1 MNTITDKT
9 IGIIGY
15 GNFGK
20 VICKYLFPKNKIVLY
35 TSQSVKEIPTHI
47 SIKNSL
53 QEVVEAADIIIPAVP
68 IREFEGIIKQLS
80 PFVQPYQIIMDVCSV
95 KLYPTKVME
104 KLLLNKVNVV
114 ATHPMFGP
122 NSIRKKGETLKDLK
136 IVTYN
141 SNAKKIVYDNVI
153 TYFEQIGLEVI
164 EMEPEEHDK
173 IMARSQFFAM
183 LVGQLAQ
190 KIDMRPTAID
200 TLGANGI
207 NKALQYMGKDKKII
221 EDMIRY
227 NSYCKD
233 VLENMITTLKGLRQE

>member
-20 VICKYLFPKNKIVLY
+20 VICKYLFPKNRIVLY
-35 TSQSVKEIPTHI
+35 TSQSLKEIPANI

-80 PFVQPYQIIMDVCSV
+80 SFVKTHQVIMDVCSV
-95 KLYPTKVME
+95 KLYPTKVA
-104 KLLLNKVNVV
+104 KKHLSGKVNMV

-122 NSIRKKGETLKDLK
+122 NSIRERDEALNDLK

-141 SNAKKIVYDNVI
+141 INAKKMVYETLIN
-153 TYFEQIGLEVI
+153 YFQQIGLEVI
-164 EMEPEEHDK
+164 EMEPEDHDK
-173 IMARSQFFAM
+173 IMAHSQFFAM
-183 LVGQLAQ
+183 IVGQLAQ
-190 KIDMRPTAID
+190 KIDIKPTLID
-200 TLGANGI
+200 TMGAIGI
-207 NKALQYMGKDKKII
+207 NRALAYMGNDKKII
-221 EDMIRY
+221 EDMIMY
-227 NSYCKD
+227 NSYCKE
-233 VLENMITTLKGLRQE
+233 VLENMIETLEKLKE